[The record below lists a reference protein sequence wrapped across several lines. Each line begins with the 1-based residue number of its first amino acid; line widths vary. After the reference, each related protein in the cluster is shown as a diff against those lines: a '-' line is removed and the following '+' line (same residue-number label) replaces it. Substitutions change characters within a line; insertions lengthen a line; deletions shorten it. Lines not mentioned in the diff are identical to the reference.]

1 MTDCMETNSPVL
13 SPAAAAAAAET
24 VMVVKANGRMTVW
37 VLVAKAVTTLL
48 TWQRR
53 LIERRHI
60 REMDDRMLRDVGLS
74 RADVE
79 GEATK
84 PFWRP

>member
-13 SPAAAAAAAET
+13 SPAAAAAET
-24 VMVVKANGRMTVW
+24 VMVVKANGRATVW
-37 VLVAKAVTTLL
+37 GLVAKAMMTLL

-53 LIERRHI
+53 LAERHHI
-60 REMDDRMLRDVGLS
+60 REMDDRMLRDIGLS
-74 RADVE
+74 RADIE